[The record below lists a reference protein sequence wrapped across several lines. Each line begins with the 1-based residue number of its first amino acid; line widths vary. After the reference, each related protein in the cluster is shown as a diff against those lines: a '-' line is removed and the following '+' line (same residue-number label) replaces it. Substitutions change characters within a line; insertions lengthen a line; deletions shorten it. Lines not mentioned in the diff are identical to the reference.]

1 MTGSFI
7 LSDLAAVFNTAEFAT
22 AASVR
27 GDEIVTVNGI
37 FENSTVEIER
47 EMGKSM
53 PRQATFE
60 CPESSVIQIGSV
72 LDIGDLT
79 YTVRY
84 GDYDGTGVV
93 KWYLEKWRT

>member
-7 LSDLAAVFNTAEFAT
+7 LSDLAAVFNTDDFAVT
-22 AASVR
+22 ATVR
-27 GDEIVTVNGI
+27 GDGSTVNGI

-60 CPESSVIQIGSV
+60 CPESVTIVIGSI
-72 LDIGDLT
+72 LDIGDET